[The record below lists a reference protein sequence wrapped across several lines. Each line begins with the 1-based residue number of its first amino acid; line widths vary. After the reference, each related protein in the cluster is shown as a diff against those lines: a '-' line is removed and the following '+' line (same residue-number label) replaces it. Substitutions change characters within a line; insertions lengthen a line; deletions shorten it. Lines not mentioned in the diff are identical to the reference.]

1 MSQDRSGYTLR
12 YEKFGSVDDSFG
24 CAALIPWDSDI
35 FGFPVAQYR
44 IGSDR
49 IDESQTSALS
59 ESLHSWLRRND
70 VALCSCV
77 IPANNAFWKTYLPR
91 LGFQWTDL
99 GLRVTLNGLNKALLR
114 PARVTLRKAVAGD
127 SDAIGA
133 IAGQAFHHGRYHA
146 DPGFPNELADR
157 RYRQWAINALTGSK
171 PGEHLYV
178 MGEPGNV
185 QGFYHVTVDEGVSD
199 LLLAAVTPELQ
210 GTMLGFDLYLA
221 VLHTLKESGVR
232 RVVSSI
238 SGMNTPVMNV
248 YSMLG
253 FRFSDPEIIYH
264 WHMPG
269 PQAGVA

>member
-1 MSQDRSGYTLR
+1 MDG
-12 YEKFGSVDDSFG
+12 SFG

-49 IDESQTSALS
+49 IDESQTGALS

-70 VALCSCV
+70 VALCSCA
-77 IPANNAFWKTYLPR
+77 IPASNAFWKTHLPR

-99 GLRVTLNGLNKALLR
+99 GLKVTLNGLNKAPLR
-114 PARVTLRKAVAGD
+114 PARVTLRKAVASD
-127 SDAIGA
+127 SDAIGV

-146 DPGFPNELADR
+146 DPAFPSELADL
-157 RYRQWAINALTGSK
+157 RYRQWAISALTGNK

-185 QGFYHVTVDEGVSD
+185 QGFYHVIVDESVSD
-199 LLLAAVTPELQ
+199 LLLAAVAPKLQ

-221 VLHTLKESGVR
+221 VLHTLKEIGVR
-232 RVVSSI
+232 KVESTI
-238 SGMNTPVMNV
+238 SAMNTPVMNV

-253 FRFSDPEIIYH
+253 FRFSAPEVIYH
-264 WHMPG
+264 WHVPQPQHMPG
-269 PQAGVA
+269 PPLGVV